1 MSSFFLDTLSFLAG
15 VGLGVLN
22 FRLFV
27 KSINQVTSQ
36 PEKTG
41 LGKQVVKAGIF
52 RHLFIF
58 LAGIC
63 LIRGASFAP
72 FHLCGGLLLATFVC
86 RISTWRAKQ

>member
-1 MSSFFLDTLSFLAG
+1 LSLFVIKILSFLAG
-15 VGLGVLN
+15 VGLGVIN

-27 KSINQVTSQ
+27 KSINGISSEGSKNGVS
-36 PEKTG
+36 
-41 LGKQVVKAGIF
+41 KQLVKAGIF

-86 RISTWRAKQ
+86 RINSWRA